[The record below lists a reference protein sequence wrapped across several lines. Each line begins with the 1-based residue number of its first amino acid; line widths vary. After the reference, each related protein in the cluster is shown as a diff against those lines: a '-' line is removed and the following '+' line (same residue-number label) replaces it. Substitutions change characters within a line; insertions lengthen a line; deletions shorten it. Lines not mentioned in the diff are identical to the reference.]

1 MSSATWTPAALSSSA
16 HPLRGVC
23 WRLVEAQHQV
33 STLTL
38 VDSLSEQRV
47 LEELIEAT
55 KPMVPP
61 ECRHLDY
68 LLFTPFR
75 YAAYPKG
82 SRFRRAGMT
91 EGVFYA
97 SEAPETAIAE
107 IAFYRLLFFAESP
120 DTPWPVNPADY
131 TAFAAA
137 YRTAK
142 AIDLTKPP
150 FAAYTKRWSDPT
162 DYSHCQDIADKAR
175 AAAVEIVRYGSVR
188 DPAGGVNLA
197 LLTCRVFTKPTPVER
212 QTWRIH
218 LGASGVRA
226 ICESPKVGVEFDR
239 RAFAADPRI
248 AALSW
253 DR

>member
-1 MSSATWTPAALSSSA
+1 MSSATWTPAALSSDARS
-16 HPLRGVC
+16 LRGVC
-23 WRLVEAQHQV
+23 WRVVEAQHQV
-33 STLTL
+33 STHKL
-38 VDSLSEQRV
+38 VDSLSEQAL

-55 KPMVPP
+55 KPTVPP

-91 EGVFYA
+91 EGVFYS
-97 SEAPETAIAE
+97 SEMPETAIAE

-120 DTPWPVNPADY
+120 DTPWPSNPAEY

-137 YRTAK
+137 YRTAR
-142 AIDLTKPP
+142 ALDLTRPP
-150 FAAYTKRWSDPT
+150 FAAHKKRWSDPT
-162 DYSHCQDIADKAR
+162 DYSHCQDLADKAR
-175 AAAVEIVRYGSVR
+175 AAAVEIIRYWSVR

-197 LLTCRVFTKPTPVER
+197 LLTCRVFTKPAPVER

-226 ICESPKVGVEFDR
+226 ICESPKLGLEFDR
-239 RAFAADPRI
+239 RAFAADARI
-248 AALSW
+248 AALNW
-253 DR
+253 DQ